1 MTTFSS
7 ALDREARSRIVSYI
21 IEASKEADRLERE
34 LWDLQPY
41 IFDDIVVAYK
51 RYRVKRAARDYMI
64 QQIRDCEEALRNL
77 VWLFVENIIII
88 IINSSSCGC
97 HSDLKSSSIFLIT
110 SRMESLAPMNFLYL
124 I

>member
-34 LWDLQPY
+34 LWDVQPY
-41 IFDDIVVAYK
+41 IFDDIVAYK

-64 QQIRDCEEALRNL
+64 QQIRGCEEALRNL

-110 SRMESLAPMNFLYL
+110 SRMESLAPMNFFCT
-124 I
+124 

>member
-7 ALDREARSRIVSYI
+7 ALDRKARSRIVWYI

-41 IFDDIVVAYK
+41 IFDDIVAYK

-88 IINSSSCGC
+88 INSSSCGC

>member
-7 ALDREARSRIVSYI
+7 ALDREARSRIVLYI

-41 IFDDIVVAYK
+41 IFVDIVAYE

-77 VWLFVENIIII
+77 VWLIVENIII